1 MAGDILHPST
11 SSGHLMQRILCQK
24 LLSCFFSP
32 PESEVLSLLKVD
44 TKLDTGGHS
53 KVQEQLGHES
63 HSGSQP

>member
-11 SSGHLMQRILCQK
+11 SSGHLVQRILCQK

-32 PESEVLSLLKVD
+32 PESDVLSLPKVES
-44 TKLDTGGHS
+44 KLNRGGHS
-53 KVQEQLGHES
+53 KLQEQLGHDS